1 MTDIIAPDRKSSS
14 KTFQDICRDTS
25 TPEGR
30 RDIARILEYDAKRFA
45 NVAPDE
51 SRARMQQARALRGQP
66 QLTGTIIPPMRIC
79 RLAHRTPRARARH
92 TQTSQAT
99 SSGSDSGGD
108 PDPDPEPPRR
118 PNAYIYN
125 LPEASFGGA
134 L

>member
-1 MTDIIAPDRKSSS
+1 MTNIIALPRKSSS

-25 TPEGR
+25 TPEGC
-30 RDIARILEYDAKRFA
+30 RDIARMLEHDAKRFA

-51 SRARMQQARALRGQP
+51 SRTRMQQARALRGQP
-66 QLTGTIIPPMRIC
+66 RLTGTIIPARRIRRMR
-79 RLAHRTPRARARH
+79 RTHKARARH

-108 PDPDPEPPRR
+108 SDPEPPQR
-118 PNAYIYN
+118 PPIHIYS
-125 LPEASFGGA
+125 LPRVEFVGA